1 VPEER
6 QEVVTM
12 SKVLLISTHF
22 DDNLEVATMPWAVG
36 NAALAENKEVTIYL
50 QGLAVREAQR
60 GGTKGLRFPPFPSL
74 ETLQKAFIENGGHVY
89 VCAPCMKAH
98 SVDVDDLI
106 EGAEPGGAAFL
117 VDLAE
122 NAAVFN
128 Y

>member
-1 VPEER
+1 
-6 QEVVTM
+6 M

-22 DDNLEVATMPWAVG
+22 DDNLEIATMPWAVG
-36 NAALAENKEVTIYL
+36 NAALAADKEVTIYL

-74 ETLQKAFIENGGHVY
+74 ATLQQEFLKNGGHVY

-98 SVDVDDLI
+98 SVEPEDLI

-117 VDLAE
+117 VDLAQE
-122 NAAVFN
+122 AAVFS